1 MSSKSFVVPAPA
13 QVSLPVTGTDAQF
26 PVRRIYCI
34 GKNYVAHVREMGGD
48 ETRDFPIIFQ
58 KPVDSVIHAGGT
70 VPYPPM
76 TDDFHHEIELMV
88 AMKSGGYNIPVED
101 ALSHVYGYGVCIDMT
116 RRQLVETPITANMP
130 WELKKSFDH
139 SAPCSAIHPVEMVGH
154 PDKGAIQLSVD
165 GELRQCSDL
174 SLMIW
179 RVPEIISTL
188 SRYFSIEP
196 GDIIMAGTPDGV
208 GPVLPGNRLEGR
220 IENLGALEILVGEP
234 AGVAAPGVQP
244 ISLLTTG

>member
-1 MSSKSFVVPAPA
+1 MPNKPFVVAAPE
-13 QVSLPVTGTDAQF
+13 QTRLPVAGKDADF

-58 KPVDSVIHAGGT
+58 KPADAVVHAGET
-70 VPYPPM
+70 IPYPPM
-76 TDDFHHEIELMV
+76 TDDFHYEIELMV
-88 AMKSGGYNIPVED
+88 AMKSGGYNISVED

-116 RRQLVETPITANMP
+116 RRHLTDTPVMPNMP
-130 WELKKSFDH
+130 WELKKSFDR
-139 SAPCSAIHPVEMVGH
+139 SAPCSAIKPVETVGH
-154 PDKGAIQLSVD
+154 PNTGAIQLWVD
-165 GELRQCSDL
+165 GDTRQDSDL

-188 SRYFSIEP
+188 SRYYSIEP

-208 GPVLPGNRLEGR
+208 GPVLPGNRVTGR
-220 IENLGALEILVGEP
+220 IENVGEIEVLIGAP
-234 AGVAAPGVQP
+234 AVPA
-244 ISLLTTG
+244 